1 MEIRRI
7 EGILLQQAIEQSKPS
22 QAQKA
27 GEEFRIKVL
36 SSVPDVFLELSSG
49 GGSTIKAEVSSSEG
63 NLLTLL
69 LKDGFELK
77 AENRSSLRFFPGDIL
92 KLKIEEG
99 IPLTFRITGLYR
111 KGYEGNILNL
121 VLEGEEKFYIS
132 INPEKF
138 MEDLDNSGIF
148 YERKLVELL
157 LGRLKPEELIKD
169 KKAQLVQSMLVYAEE
184 LSSLLNMEYEQSVDG
199 IKKLLEALK
208 LKVEEFNRVSSSLKT
223 LLFENLDHEEYIKLA
238 KFFES
243 MREVNLLKA
252 METKDT
258 LNFLRSFWNL
268 TERGVLSEYREVFE
282 KLKDSEEPVVRDFFR
297 LVIESSEKDARNVYK
312 SFQEYIE
319 RGRSLLEFYNSKGER
334 MESFLSR
341 LEFIEHL
348 QWLLAKQGGAFYIPI
363 YYQGGKGGLMFKS
376 GKEYSVVFKL
386 DYTEGFVAG
395 LLKMPRSKEL
405 LDVLLFTDTESMAEK
420 IRAGKE
426 LLQRMLLEEKIKLRS
441 FSISVSTKEGA
452 ADTIRSNYGEGF
464 FLLV

>member
-22 QAQKA
+22 QAQKT
-27 GEEFRIKVL
+27 GEEFSIKVL

-49 GGSTIKAEVSSSEG
+49 GSSTIKAEVSSSEG

-77 AENRSSLRFFPGDIL
+77 AENRSSIRFLRGDIIE
-92 KLKIEEG
+92 LKIEEG
-99 IPLTFRITGLYR
+99 LPITFRITGLYR

-157 LGRLKPEELIKD
+157 LGKLKPEELIKD
-169 KKAQLVQSMLVYAEE
+169 KKAQLIQSLLMYAEE
-184 LSSLLNMEYEQSVDG
+184 LSSLLGMEYERSIEG
-199 IKKLLEALK
+199 IRKLLEILRLK
-208 LKVEEFNRVSSSLKT
+208 TEEFSIVSSSFRT
-223 LLFENLDHEEYIKLA
+223 LLFEDLDHREYIKLVR
-238 KFFES
+238 FFES
-243 MREVNLLKA
+243 TGGKDILKAIEKRDIPALLKS
-252 METKDT
+252 
-258 LNFLRSFWNL
+258 LWNL
-268 TERGVLSEYREVFE
+268 TEKGVLVQYRDLFE
-282 KLKDSEEPVVRDFFR
+282 RLKDSNEPVVREFFR
-297 LVIESSEKDARNVYK
+297 LVLGTSEKDIRSVYM

-319 RGRSLLEFYNSKGER
+319 KSRSLLEFYNSKAEN
-334 MESFLSR
+334 MQSLLSS

-376 GKEYSVVFKL
+376 GQEYSAVFRL
-386 DYTEGFVAG
+386 DYGDSFIAG

-464 FLLV
+464 FLVV

>member
-7 EGILLQQAIEQSKPS
+7 EGVLLQQAIEQSKPS
-22 QAQKA
+22 QAQKT

-49 GGSTIKAEVSSSEG
+49 GSSTIKAEVSSSEG

-92 KLKIEEG
+92 ELKIEGG

-157 LGRLKPEELIKD
+157 LGKLKPEGVIKD
-169 KKAQLVQSMLVYAEE
+169 RKAQLIQSLLVYAEE
-184 LSSLLNMEYEQSVDG
+184 LSSLLSMEYERSIEG
-199 IKKLLEALK
+199 IRKLLEVLRLK
-208 LKVEEFNRVSSSLKT
+208 TEEFNIVSSSFKT
-223 LLFENLDHEEYIKLA
+223 LLFENLDHEEYMKLVR
-238 KFFES
+238 FFES
-243 MREVNLLKA
+243 IGERDILKA
-252 METKDT
+252 MEKKDIPA
-258 LNFLRSFWNL
+258 LLKALWNL
-268 TERGVLSEYREVFE
+268 TEKGVLVEYRRVFE
-282 KLKDSEEPVVRDFFR
+282 RLKDSNEPVVREFFR
-297 LVIESSEKDARNVYK
+297 LVLGTSEKDIRSVYM
-312 SFQEYIE
+312 SFQDYMEK
-319 RGRSLLEFYNSKGER
+319 GRSLLEFYNSKGEHIQNL
-334 MESFLSR
+334 LSR

-348 QWLLAKQGGAFYIPI
+348 QWLLAKQGGAIYIPI

-376 GKEYSVVFKL
+376 GQEYSAVFRL
-386 DYTEGFVAG
+386 DYGDSFIAG
-395 LLKMPRSKEL
+395 LLKMPRSKGL
-405 LDVLLFTDTESMAEK
+405 LDVLLFTDTESIAEK
-420 IRAGKE
+420 IRSGKE

>member
-22 QAQKA
+22 QAQKT

-36 SSVPDVFLELSSG
+36 SNVPDVFLELSSG
-49 GGSTIKAEVSSSEG
+49 GGSTIRAEVSSSEG

-77 AENRSSLRFFPGDIL
+77 AENRSSIRFLPGDIIE
-92 KLKIEEG
+92 LKIEEG
-99 IPLTFRITGLYR
+99 LPVTFKITGLYR
-111 KGYEGNILNL
+111 RGYEGNILNL
-121 VLEGEEKFYIS
+121 MLEGKEKFYVS
-132 INPEKF
+132 INPEKLI
-138 MEDLDNSGIF
+138 EDLYNSGVF

-157 LGRLKPEELIKD
+157 LGKLKPEEVIKD
-169 KKAQLVQSMLVYAEE
+169 KKAQLIQSLLVYTEE
-184 LSSLLNMEYEQSVDG
+184 LSSLLGMEYERSIEG
-199 IKKLLEALK
+199 IRKLLEVLRLK
-208 LKVEEFNRVSSSLKT
+208 TEEFNIVLSSFKT
-223 LLFENLDHEEYIKLA
+223 LLFENLDHEEYMKLV

-243 MREVNLLKA
+243 IGERDILKA
-252 METKDT
+252 MEKKDIPA
-258 LNFLRSFWNL
+258 LLKALWNL
-268 TERGVLSEYREVFE
+268 TEKGVLVEYRSVFE
-282 KLKDSEEPVVRDFFR
+282 RLKDSNESVVRNFFK
-297 LVIESSEKDARNVYK
+297 LVEEASEKDVRSAYK
-312 SFQEYIE
+312 SFQGYMEK
-319 RGRSLLEFYNSKGER
+319 GRSLLEFYNSRGEH
-334 MESFLSR
+334 MQNLLSR

-363 YYQGGKGGLMFKS
+363 YYQGGKGGLMFIS
-376 GKEYSVVFKL
+376 GREYSVVFKL

-441 FSISVSTKEGA
+441 FSVSVSTKESVA
-452 ADTIRSNYGEGF
+452 ETIRSNYGEGF
-464 FLLV
+464 LLLV

>member
-49 GGSTIKAEVSSSEG
+49 GSSTIKAEVSSSEG

-92 KLKIEEG
+92 ELKIEEG

-157 LGRLKPEELIKD
+157 LGKLKPEELIKD

-243 MREVNLLKA
+243 MGEVNLLKA

-268 TERGVLSEYREVFE
+268 TEKGVLSEYREVFE

-376 GKEYSVVFKL
+376 GQEYSAVFRL
-386 DYTEGFVAG
+386 DYGDSFIAG

-441 FSISVSTKEGA
+441 FSVSVSTKEGA

>member
-49 GGSTIKAEVSSSEG
+49 GSSTIKAEVSSSEG

-92 KLKIEEG
+92 ELKIEEG

-157 LGRLKPEELIKD
+157 LGKLKPEELIKD

-243 MREVNLLKA
+243 MGEVNLLKA

-268 TERGVLSEYREVFE
+268 TEKGVLSEYREVFE

-376 GKEYSVVFKL
+376 GQEYSAVFRL
-386 DYTEGFVAG
+386 DYGDSFIAG

-441 FSISVSTKEGA
+441 FSVSVSTKEGV
-452 ADTIRSNYGEGF
+452 ADIIRSNYGEGF

>member
-49 GGSTIKAEVSSSEG
+49 GSSTIKAEVSSSEG

-92 KLKIEEG
+92 ELKIEEG

-157 LGRLKPEELIKD
+157 LGKLKPEELIKD

-199 IKKLLEALK
+199 IKKLFEALK

-243 MREVNLLKA
+243 MGEVNLLKA

-268 TERGVLSEYREVFE
+268 TEKGVLSEYREVFE

-376 GKEYSVVFKL
+376 GQEYSAVFRL
-386 DYTEGFVAG
+386 DYGDSFIAG
-395 LLKMPRSKEL
+395 LLKMPRSKGL
-405 LDVLLFTDTESMAEK
+405 LDVLLFTNTESIAEK
-420 IRAGKE
+420 IRSRKE
-426 LLQRMLLEEKIKLRS
+426 LLQKMLLEEKIKLRS
-441 FSISVSTKEGA
+441 FSISVSTKEGV
-452 ADTIRSNYGEGF
+452 ADIIRSNYGEGF

>member
-49 GGSTIKAEVSSSEG
+49 GSSTIRAEVSSSKD
-63 NLLTLL
+63 NLLTLI
-69 LKDGFELK
+69 LKDRFELK
-77 AENRSSLRFFPGDIL
+77 AENRSSIRFLPGDIIE
-92 KLKIEEG
+92 LKIEEG
-99 IPLTFRITGLYR
+99 LPITFRITGLYR

-157 LGRLKPEELIKD
+157 LGKLKPEELIKD

-243 MREVNLLKA
+243 MGEVNLLKA

-268 TERGVLSEYREVFE
+268 TEKGVLSEYREVFE

-376 GKEYSVVFKL
+376 GQDYSAVFRL
-386 DYTEGFVAG
+386 DYGDSFIAG

-441 FSISVSTKEGA
+441 FSVSVSTKEGV
-452 ADTIRSNYGEGF
+452 ADIIRSNYGEGF

>member
-49 GGSTIKAEVSSSEG
+49 GSSTIKAEVSSSEG

-92 KLKIEEG
+92 ELKIEEG

-157 LGRLKPEELIKD
+157 LGKLKPEELIKD

-243 MREVNLLKA
+243 MGEVNLLKA

-268 TERGVLSEYREVFE
+268 TEKGVLSEYREVFE

-376 GKEYSVVFKL
+376 GQDYSAVFRL
-386 DYTEGFVAG
+386 DYGDSFIAG
-395 LLKMPRSKEL
+395 LLKMPRSKGL

-441 FSISVSTKEGA
+441 FSVSVSTKEGV
-452 ADTIRSNYGEGF
+452 ADIIRSNYGEGF

>member
-49 GGSTIKAEVSSSEG
+49 GSSTIKAEVSSSEG

-92 KLKIEEG
+92 ELKIEEG

-157 LGRLKPEELIKD
+157 LGKLKPEELIKD

-199 IKKLLEALK
+199 IKKLFEALK

-243 MREVNLLKA
+243 MGEVNLLKA

-268 TERGVLSEYREVFE
+268 TEKGVLSEYREVFE

-376 GKEYSVVFKL
+376 GQEYSAVFRL
-386 DYTEGFVAG
+386 DYGDSFIAG
-395 LLKMPRSKEL
+395 LLRMPRSKEL

-441 FSISVSTKEGA
+441 FSVSVSTKEGV
-452 ADTIRSNYGEGF
+452 ADIIRSNYGEGF

>member
-7 EGILLQQAIEQSKPS
+7 EGVLLQQAIEQSKPS
-22 QAQKA
+22 QAQKT

-49 GGSTIKAEVSSSEG
+49 GSSTIKAEVSSSEG

-92 KLKIEEG
+92 ELKIEEG

-157 LGRLKPEELIKD
+157 LGKLKPEELIKD

-243 MREVNLLKA
+243 MGEVNLLKA

-376 GKEYSVVFKL
+376 GQEYSAVFRL
-386 DYTEGFVAG
+386 DYGDSFIAG
-395 LLKMPRSKEL
+395 LLKMPRSKGL
-405 LDVLLFTDTESMAEK
+405 LDVLLFTNTESIAEK
-420 IRAGKE
+420 IRSRKE

>member
-49 GGSTIKAEVSSSEG
+49 GSSTIKAEVSSSEG

-92 KLKIEEG
+92 ELKIEEG

-157 LGRLKPEELIKD
+157 LGKLKPEELIKD

-243 MREVNLLKA
+243 MGEVNLLKA

-268 TERGVLSEYREVFE
+268 TEKGVLSEYREVFE

-376 GKEYSVVFKL
+376 GQDYSAVFRL
-386 DYTEGFVAG
+386 DYGDSFIAG

-441 FSISVSTKEGA
+441 FSVSVSTKEGV
-452 ADTIRSNYGEGF
+452 ADIIRSNYGEGF

>member
-49 GGSTIKAEVSSSEG
+49 GSSTIKAEVSSSEG

-92 KLKIEEG
+92 ELKIEEG

-157 LGRLKPEELIKD
+157 LGKLKPEELIKD

-243 MREVNLLKA
+243 MGEVNLLKA

-268 TERGVLSEYREVFE
+268 TEKGVLSEYREVFE

-376 GKEYSVVFKL
+376 GQDYSAVFRL
-386 DYTEGFVAG
+386 DYGDSFIAG

-441 FSISVSTKEGA
+441 FSVSVSTKEGA